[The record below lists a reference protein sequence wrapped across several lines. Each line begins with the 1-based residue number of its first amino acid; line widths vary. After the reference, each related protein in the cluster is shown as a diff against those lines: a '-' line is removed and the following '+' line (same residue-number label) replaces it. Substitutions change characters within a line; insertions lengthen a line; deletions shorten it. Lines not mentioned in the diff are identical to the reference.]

1 MTAPL
6 ALFHT
11 GESHIAT
18 FGPMIARL
26 APEIPLVH
34 RVRQDLLDAAQPNG
48 LTPAIRRRAVQDLLG
63 LADAGAAVVLCTC
76 STLGPAAE
84 TAADLAEVPVLR
96 VDRPMMEA
104 ALDRGLRIA
113 VAACLASTIGP
124 TRALLDRVAAARGMQ
139 AEVSEILLAE
149 AWPHFAGGNRAAYAA
164 AIADG
169 LARAAPEVDA
179 VILAQASMAPAA
191 DLCRLPIPVLS
202 SPRLG
207 AAAAIAAW
215 RTRQPAAR
223 RIGEP
228 GSA

>member
-6 ALFHT
+6 VMFHT
-11 GESHIAT
+11 GEAHVPT
-18 FGPMIARL
+18 FGAMIARL

-34 RVRQDLLDAAQPNG
+34 RVRQDLLDAAQPRG
-48 LTPAIRRRAVQDLLG
+48 LTPAIRRRAVQEMLG

-104 ALDRGLRIA
+104 ALDRGPRIA

-124 TRALLDRVAAARGMQ
+124 TRALLERVAGQRGVRP
-139 AEVSEILLAE
+139 EVSEILLAE
-149 AWPHFAGGNRAAYAA
+149 AWPHFKAGDRTAYAT
-164 AIADG
+164 AIARG

-179 VILAQASMAPAA
+179 VVLAQASMAPAA
-191 DLCRLPIPVLS
+191 GHSTLHVPVLS

-207 AAAAIAAW
+207 AEAAIAAW
-215 RTRQPAAR
+215 RARQHGALPL
-223 RIGEP
+223 
-228 GSA
+228 S

>member
-11 GESHIAT
+11 GEAHVST
-18 FGPMIARL
+18 FGPLIARL
-26 APEIPLVH
+26 APEIPLIH
-34 RVRQDLLDAAQPNG
+34 HVRQDLLDAAQPRG
-48 LTPAIRRRAVQDLLG
+48 LTPDIRRRAVRDLLR
-63 LADAGAAVVLCTC
+63 LADAGAAAVLCTC

-84 TAADLAEVPVLR
+84 TAADLAEVPILR

-104 ALDRGLRIA
+104 ALDRGPRIA

-124 TRALLDRVAAARGMQ
+124 TRALLERVATDRGVRP
-139 AEVSEILLAE
+139 EITEILLAE
-149 AWPHFAGGNRAAYAA
+149 AWPLFAAGDRAAYAA
-164 AIADG
+164 AIARG
-169 LARAAPEVDA
+169 LERAVPKVDA

-191 DLCRLPIPVLS
+191 ERCALPVPVLS

-215 RTRQPAAR
+215 RARQSAA
-223 RIGEP
+223 P
-228 GSA
+228 PLS

>member
-11 GESHIAT
+11 GQAHVST
-18 FGPMIARL
+18 FGPLIAQL

-34 RVRQDLLDAAQPNG
+34 HVRQDLLDAAQPRG
-48 LTPAIRRRAVQDLLG
+48 LTPGIRRRAVREMLG
-63 LADAGAAVVLCTC
+63 LADAGAATVLCTC

-84 TAADLAEVPVLR
+84 TAADLSDVPILR

-104 ALDRGLRIA
+104 ALDRGPRIA

-124 TRALLDRVAAARGMQ
+124 TRALLERVAADCGVRP
-139 AEVSEILLAE
+139 EVTEILLAE
-149 AWPHFAGGNRAAYAA
+149 AWPLFAAGNRAGYAT
-164 AIADG
+164 AIAQG
-169 LARAAPEVDA
+169 LERAAPEVDA

-191 DLCRLPIPVLS
+191 ERCTLPVPVLS
-202 SPRLG
+202 SPQLG

-215 RTRQPAAR
+215 RARQS
-223 RIGEP
+223 GP
-228 GSA
+228 GALS

>member
-6 ALFHT
+6 VLFHT
-11 GESHIAT
+11 GQAHVLT

-34 RVRQDLLDAAQPNG
+34 RVRQDLLDAAQARG
-48 LTPAIRRRAVQDLLG
+48 LTPAIRRRAVQEMLG
-63 LADAGAAVVLCTC
+63 LADAGAAVILCTC

-104 ALDRGLRIA
+104 ALDRGPRIA

-124 TRALLDRVAAARGMQ
+124 TRALLERVAAGRGVRP
-139 AEVSEILLAE
+139 EVSEILLAE
-149 AWPHFAGGNRAAYAA
+149 AWPHFMAGDSAAYAQ
-164 AIADG
+164 AIAGG
-169 LARAAPEVDA
+169 LAHAAPEADA
-179 VILAQASMAPAA
+179 VVLAQASMAPAA
-191 DLCRLPIPVLS
+191 GLSTLPVPVLS

-207 AAAAIAAW
+207 AEAAIAAW
-215 RTRQPAAR
+215 RARQPGAL
-223 RIGEP
+223 P
-228 GSA
+228 LS

>member
-1 MTAPL
+1 MTQPL

-11 GESHIAT
+11 GQSHVAT

-34 RVRQDLLDAAQPNG
+34 RVRQDLLDAAQPRG
-48 LTPAIRRRAVQDLLG
+48 LTPDIRRRAVQELLA
-63 LADAGAAVVLCTC
+63 LADAGAATILCTC

-84 TAADLAEVPVLR
+84 TAADLAEVPVMR

-104 ALDRGLRIA
+104 ALDRGPRIA

-124 TRALLDRVAAARGMQ
+124 TRALLERVAAGRGVRPEI
-139 AEVSEILLAE
+139 AEILLAE
-149 AWPHFAGGNRAAYAA
+149 AWPLFATGDRAAYAT

-169 LARAAPEVDA
+169 LTRAAPEVDA
-179 VILAQASMAPAA
+179 VVLAQASMAKAA
-191 DLCRLPIPVLS
+191 DLCTLPVPILS

-215 RTRQPAAR
+215 RARQSAAL
-223 RIGEP
+223 P
-228 GSA
+228 LS

>member
-1 MTAPL
+1 MTQPL

-11 GESHIAT
+11 GQSHVAT

-26 APEIPLVH
+26 APESPLVH
-34 RVRQDLLDAAQPNG
+34 RVRQHLLDAAQPRG
-48 LTPAIRRRAVQDLLG
+48 LTPDIRRRAVQELLA
-63 LADAGAAVVLCTC
+63 LADAGAATILCTC

-84 TAADLAEVPVLR
+84 TAADLAEVPVMR

-104 ALDRGLRIA
+104 ALDRGPRIA

-124 TRALLDRVAAARGMQ
+124 TRALLERVAAGRGVRP
-139 AEVSEILLAE
+139 EITEILLAE
-149 AWPHFAGGNRAAYAA
+149 AWPLFATGDRAAYAT

-169 LARAAPEVDA
+169 LTRAAPEVDA
-179 VILAQASMAPAA
+179 VVLAQASMAKAA
-191 DLCRLPIPVLS
+191 DLCTLPVPILS

-215 RTRQPAAR
+215 RARQSAAL
-223 RIGEP
+223 P
-228 GSA
+228 LS

>member
-6 ALFHT
+6 VLFHT
-11 GESHIAT
+11 GQAHVAT

-34 RVRQDLLDAAQPNG
+34 RVRQDLLDAAQERG
-48 LTPAIRRRAVQDLLG
+48 LTPAIRRRAVQEMLG
-63 LADAGAAVVLCTC
+63 LADAGAAVILCTC

-104 ALDRGLRIA
+104 ALDRGPRIA

-124 TRALLDRVAAARGMQ
+124 TRALLERVAALRGVRP
-139 AEVSEILLAE
+139 EVSEILLAE
-149 AWPHFAGGNRAAYAA
+149 AWPHFMGGDRTAYAQ

-169 LARAAPEVDA
+169 LARAAPEADA
-179 VILAQASMAPAA
+179 IVLAQASMAPAA
-191 DLCRLPIPVLS
+191 LRSTLPVPVLS

-207 AAAAIAAW
+207 AEAAIAVW
-215 RTRQPAAR
+215 RARQPAR
-223 RIGEP
+223 HP
-228 GSA
+228 LS

>member
-1 MTAPL
+1 MTQPL

-11 GESHIAT
+11 GQSHVAT

-34 RVRQDLLDAAQPNG
+34 RVRQDLLDAAQPRG
-48 LTPAIRRRAVQDLLG
+48 LTPDIRRRAVQELLA
-63 LADAGAAVVLCTC
+63 LADAGAATILCTC

-84 TAADLAEVPVLR
+84 TAADLAEVPVMR

-104 ALDRGLRIA
+104 ALDRGPRIA

-124 TRALLDRVAAARGMQ
+124 TRALLERVAAGRGVRP
-139 AEVSEILLAE
+139 EITEILLAE
-149 AWPHFAGGNRAAYAA
+149 AWPLFATGDRAAYAT

-169 LARAAPEVDA
+169 LTRAAPEVDA
-179 VILAQASMAPAA
+179 VVLAQASMAKAA
-191 DLCRLPIPVLS
+191 DLCTLPVPILS

-215 RTRQPAAR
+215 RARQSAAL
-223 RIGEP
+223 P
-228 GSA
+228 LS